1 MLKKGDKG
9 EAVKELQLLLIE
21 AGAYLVADGIFGEGT
36 EKAVAQF
43 QRKSKL
49 YADGIA
55 GPKTMQAL
63 RYSTA
68 TKFSD
73 IVDIWQPLPV
83 GEYIQGE
90 LADKIGVCLHHTV
103 SQGSPRAVVNGWV
116 DDNRG
121 AVGTHFVIGGI
132 GKDGSSQYDGKI
144 LQCMRLEDWAHH
156 ILTKRMGFSNN
167 HNNRVNKAYIGI
179 EICSLGALKKEGD
192 KFFDLSGKIEVRKEE
207 VVTLDVPFR
216 SYKYWHRYSDKQI
229 EAVKRL
235 LIELRTV
242 LGFDYS
248 SNIPKEGHSWFD
260 LDWHALATGYAWAQS
275 LSPRTLTTHTNFE
288 YGKFDCYPQP
298 ELVQML
304 KEL

>member
-9 EAVKELQLLLIE
+9 EAVKGLQLLLIK

-43 QRKSKL
+43 QRESKL
-49 YADGIA
+49 IADGIA

-63 RYSTA
+63 RYNTA
-68 TKFSD
+68 SKFSN

-90 LADKIGVCLHHTV
+90 LIDKIGVCLHHTV

-116 DDNRG
+116 GDNRG

-132 GKDGSSQYDGKI
+132 DKYGSDQYDGKI

-179 EICSLGALKKEGD
+179 EICSLGALKREGD
-192 KFFDLSGKIEVRKEE
+192 KFFDLSGGIEVRKEE
-207 VVTLDVPFR
+207 VVTLDIPFR
-216 SYKYWHRYSDKQI
+216 SYKYWHRYTDKQI

-235 LIELRTV
+235 LIELRAV
-242 LGFDYS
+242 LGLDYS
-248 SNIPKEGHSWFD
+248 SSIPKEGHGWFD
-260 LDWHALATGYAWAQS
+260 LDWHALATGSAWAPS

-288 YGKFDCYPQP
+288 YGKFDCYPQA